1 MPMWCLQLSKM
12 KKMVLA
18 AAALALLLPSCKTV
32 TLVDQP
38 VLSRTAMKFD
48 AKGARAVDCSL
59 VSQVEKGRT
68 LSNTSAGGGCA
79 SCQ

>member
-1 MPMWCLQLSKM
+1 M
-12 KKMVLA
+12 KVGLA
-18 AAALALLLPSCKTV
+18 GAALLLLLPSCKTV

-48 AKGARAVDCSL
+48 AKGARVADCSL

-68 LSNTSAGGGCA
+68 LSNSTAGGGCA

>member
-1 MPMWCLQLSKM
+1 MIKM
-12 KKMVLA
+12 FLA
-18 AAALALLLPSCKTV
+18 ASALFLLLSSCKTV

-48 AKGARAVDCSL
+48 AKGARVADCSL